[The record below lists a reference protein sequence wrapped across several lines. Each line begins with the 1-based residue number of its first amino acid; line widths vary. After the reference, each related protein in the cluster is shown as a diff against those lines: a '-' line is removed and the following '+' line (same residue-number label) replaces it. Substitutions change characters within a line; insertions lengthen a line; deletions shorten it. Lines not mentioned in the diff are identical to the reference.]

1 MMNVYKCLFLILLIV
16 FLKPV
21 SAKEDAQQK
30 SPYLEM
36 LPGDIKVN
44 EPDGAGQVCPNIA
57 VDDDGNFVIIWIDD
71 RNAQRDIFAQRFDN
85 EGNLWGGNFRITEDS
100 SAHCQSYPSIGM
112 DGDGNFTVVWYAW
125 WLIYARRFDS
135 QGNLIGNIDH
145 KLKIQDYNSIVNPV
159 ISMNQSGDFVIVWK
173 DGNTIFAQKYFADGT
188 QNGSSIKITSEYNT
202 YGPQVVMSN
211 SGKFIVTWTSCDGT
225 FDVYARIFNAAG
237 IAETEAFPV
246 HNSDLTGDQYAPQ
259 IALAEDGKFI
269 IVWADKR
276 NGHFDIYAQ
285 LFAADGTPDGDN
297 FKVSDDTGTA
307 FQGSPAVSISSNGAF
322 IVSWTDMRRGNNDIY
337 AQLYSASTAK
347 LGNNF
352 KINGD
357 VGKADQHNSRVAF
370 YSDRI
375 FFTWHDDRLPMQNN
389 DIFAR
394 VEKFDF
400 YQGCLLSGNVKEK
413 VTGLP
418 LENIPVKVQSPL
430 GDLVA
435 ETTTDANGDYSFN
448 SLLSGNYYVWA
459 DGRREFQPQYYP
471 FSDDLSNATAVTLVA
486 PDSVSGIDFEL
497 NHSTLSRLRIADTSG
512 VEGSAVAVPVVFST
526 DSLISGF
533 IFTFQFDSSRMV
545 LNSIANSDAWQNY
558 TISSSP
564 LVATGSN
571 GYKQGTVS
579 LTATNSNRA
588 TGLNQ
593 QICLLNFSLLNVD
606 DDVKSLLFLLPDS
619 AHTRLVTAD
628 SSVIFGDALICYN
641 GELTIRSSTHAIA
654 GKVTYLGSEVG
665 VSDVFISAQ
674 STALLKDTT
683 DTAGNYRFD
692 AAPIG
697 SNQLAI
703 TKVPEQDS
711 RIAGSDVV
719 LLLEQLA
726 FKTELESAQRLA
738 ADVTGDGALSG
749 ADALALLR
757 YLVFYENDIAK
768 AGLWR
773 FFPADTTIVLE
784 KDETINWQGCLLG
797 DVNLDWARGEVQPDG
812 EILSQPQSTLAELY
826 VTEFSE
832 IAPGEFSVPV
842 YLNPGSETVKSMLFS
857 LNYDTTLYTFKE
869 FHATGLIQ
877 SFVTA
882 VNSSKKGC
890 IHAALAD
897 IAGLTAD
904 GEIMH
909 FTFEARSENAS
920 LGGGVTITRAV
931 INDRVTVNLTDVSQ
945 KSEAENIPTRF
956 QLQQNYPNPFNPTT
970 AIRFDV
976 PKAGHV
982 KIDIFNILGQHIR
995 TLVNKEFSPGYFETT
1010 WDGKDRNGAG
1020 VASGVYI
1027 YVMQSGQFTG
1037 THKMILLP

>member
-1 MMNVYKCLFLILLIV
+1 MKNMYRCLFLILLFV

-21 SAKEDAQQK
+21 SAKDDSQPISQ
-30 SPYLEM
+30 YLEM
-36 LPGDIKVN
+36 LLGDIKVN
-44 EPDGAGQVCPNIA
+44 DPSEAGQVCPNIA
-57 VDDDGNFVIIWIDD
+57 VDDDGNFVIVWIDD
-71 RNAQRDIFAQRFDN
+71 RNAQRDIFAQRFDY
-85 EGNLWGGNFRITEDS
+85 EGNLLGGNFRITEDS

-112 DGDGNFTVVWYAW
+112 DGDGSFTVVWYAW

-135 QGNLIGNIDH
+135 QGNLIGNIEH
-145 KLKIQDYNSIVNPV
+145 KLKIEDYNSIVNPV

-173 DGNTIFAQKYFADGT
+173 DGNSIFAQKYFADGT

-202 YGPQVVMSN
+202 YGPQVVLAN
-211 SGKFIVTWTSCDGT
+211 SGEFIVTWTLCNGT
-225 FDVYARIFNAAG
+225 FDVYARIYSAIG
-237 IAETEAFPV
+237 VAETEAFPV
-246 HNSDLTGDQYAPQ
+246 HATDLPGDQYAPQ

-276 NGHFDIYAQ
+276 NGNFDCYAQ
-285 LFAADGTPDGDN
+285 LFAADGSPDGDN
-297 FKVSDDTGTA
+297 FKINDDTGAA

-337 AQLYSASTAK
+337 AQLYAASGAK
-347 LGNNF
+347 LGKNF

-357 VGKADQHNSRVAF
+357 VGKADQHNSHLAF

-375 FFTWHDDRLPMQNN
+375 YFTWHDDRLPMQSN

-394 VEKFDF
+394 AEKFNF

-413 VTGLP
+413 ATGLP

-471 FSDDLSNATAVTLVA
+471 FSDDLSNATAVTLAA
-486 PDSVSGIDFEL
+486 PDSVSGINFEL

-512 VEGSAVAVPVVFST
+512 VEGSKITVPVVFST
-526 DSLISGF
+526 DSLISDF
-533 IFTFQFDSSRMV
+533 RFTFQFDSSRMV
-545 LNSIANSDAWQNY
+545 LNSITNSETWQNY
-558 TISSSP
+558 TIFSTP
-564 LVATGSN
+564 FIATGN
-571 GYKQGTVS
+571 GAYKQGTVS
-579 LTATNSNRA
+579 LTATNSNLA
-588 TGLNQ
+588 AGLNQ
-593 QICLLNFSLLNVD
+593 HICHLNFSLLSVD
-606 DDVKSLLFLLPDS
+606 DDVKSQLFLLQDS
-619 AHTRLVTAD
+619 AHTRMITAD

-654 GKVTYLGSEVG
+654 GKVTYLGSQVG
-665 VSDVFISAQ
+665 VQDAFISAQ
-674 STALLKDTT
+674 STVLLQDTT
-683 DTAGNYRFD
+683 NAAGNYRFNS
-692 AAPIG
+692 APIG
-697 SNQLAI
+697 MNQLAI
-703 TKVPEQDS
+703 VKASEADS

-738 ADVTGDGALSG
+738 ADVTGEGALSG
-749 ADALALLR
+749 ADAMALLR

-768 AGLWR
+768 TGLWR
-773 FFPADTTIVLE
+773 FFPTDTTIVLA

-797 DVNLDWARGEVQPDG
+797 DVNLDWANSEIQPDG

-826 VTEFSE
+826 LTEFNE

-857 LNYDTTLYTFKE
+857 ISYDTTLYTLKE
-869 FHATGLIQ
+869 FQATGLIQ

-882 VNSSKKGC
+882 VNRSKKGC
-890 IHAALAD
+890 IHAAMAD
-897 IAGLTAD
+897 VAGLTTD

-909 FTFEARSENAS
+909 FIFGTKSGNVPLS
-920 LGGGVTITRAV
+920 GGVTITRAV
-931 INDRVTVNLTDVSQ
+931 INDRVTVNLTGVSE
-945 KSEAENIPTRF
+945 KPEAKNIPTHF

-976 PKAGHV
+976 PKAVNV

-995 TLVNKEFSPGYFETT
+995 TLVDKEFSAGYFETM

-1027 YVMQSGQFTG
+1027 YVMQSGQFTDLR
-1037 THKMILLP
+1037 KMILLP